1 MKKSTIKDVARE
13 AGVSVATV
21 SRVFNNSSLVID
33 DTRDKVLGI
42 ANQLHF
48 IPNPIARSLSR
59 NRTDAVGL
67 LLPDLHGEFFSE
79 VIRGV
84 DQVVQA
90 NKKHLLVS
98 SSHNE
103 RNEIEAALRMMRGR
117 VDGIIIMS
125 PGIDAETLLQNI
137 SKNLPV
143 VLLNCFV
150 QDTNFD
156 SINIDNYGGAYQS
169 VLHLISH
176 NHRRIAIIKGTENNY
191 DSSLRLKGYRQALVD
206 AGVPTVPELE
216 IDGDFTEAAG
226 AAAAKAISRMQDR
239 PTAVFAANDAMA
251 IGAIAALR
259 ELGIRIPDDIAIAGF
274 DDIPIARSIMPGLT
288 SVHTSI
294 SELGMLA
301 MNRLM
306 TAIDA
311 KEEHHRQQT
320 IIRTTLV
327 VRESCGSHVLSP

>member
-1 MKKSTIKDVARE
+1 MKKATIKDVARE

-21 SRVFNNSSLVID
+21 SRVFNNSTLVVD
-33 DTRDKVLGI
+33 DTRTKVFHI
-42 ANQLHF
+42 ANQLRYS
-48 IPNPIARSLSR
+48 PDPIARSLSR

-103 RNEIEAALRMMRGR
+103 RDEIEAALRMMRGR

-125 PGIDAETLLQNI
+125 PGIDAETLLQNV
-137 SKNLPV
+137 SKNLPI
-143 VLLNCFV
+143 VLLNCYV
-150 QDTNFD
+150 QDSQFD
-156 SINIDNYGGAYQS
+156 SINIDNYGGAYES
-169 VLHLISH
+169 VQHLIRHAHS
-176 NHRRIAIIKGTENNY
+176 RIAIIKGTENNY
-191 DSSLRLKGYRQALVD
+191 DSSLRLKGYRQALLD
-206 AGVPTVPELE
+206 NDIPLHPAYELT
-216 IDGDFTEAAG
+216 GDFTEAAG
-226 AAAAKAISRMQDR
+226 AAAAKEIIAMQER

-251 IGAIAALR
+251 IGAIGALR

-301 MNRLM
+301 MNRLII
-306 TAIDA
+306 AIDK
-311 KEEHHRQQT
+311 KEEHQRQQT

-327 VRESCGSHVLSP
+327 VRESCGSHV

>member
-1 MKKSTIKDVARE
+1 LRKATIKDVARE

-21 SRVFNNSSLVID
+21 SRVFNNSTLVVD
-33 DTRDKVLGI
+33 GTRTKVVHI
-42 ANQLHF
+42 ANQLRYS
-48 IPNPIARSLSR
+48 PDPIARSLSR

-103 RNEIEAALRMMRGR
+103 RDEIEAALRMMHGR

-125 PGIDAETLLQNI
+125 PGIDAETLLQNV

-143 VLLNCFV
+143 VLLNCYV
-150 QDTNFD
+150 QDSQFD
-156 SINIDNYGGAYQS
+156 TINIDNDGGAYQS
-169 VLHLISH
+169 VQHLISH
-176 NHRRIAIIKGTENNY
+176 NHTRIAIIKGTENNY
-191 DSSLRLKGYRQALVD
+191 DSSLRLKGYRQALLD
-206 AGVPTVPELE
+206 NNIPLRPAYELN
-216 IDGDFTEAAG
+216 GDFTEAAG
-226 AAAAKAISRMQDR
+226 AVAAKAIVAMQER

-251 IGAIAALR
+251 IGAIGALR

-274 DDIPIARSIMPGLT
+274 DDIPIAHSIMPGLT

-306 TAIDA
+306 MAIEK
-311 KEEHHRQQT
+311 KEEHQRQQT

-327 VRESCGSHVLSP
+327 IRESCGSHV